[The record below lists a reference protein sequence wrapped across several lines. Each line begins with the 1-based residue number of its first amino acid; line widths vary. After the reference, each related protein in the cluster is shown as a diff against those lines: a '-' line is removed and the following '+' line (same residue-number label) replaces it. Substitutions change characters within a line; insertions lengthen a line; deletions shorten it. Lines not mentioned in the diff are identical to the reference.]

1 MSIELEVTRY
11 EALAKVLGS
20 KKYIEQTMNEMK
32 ATHQA
37 KPKDPAD
44 AEQPRAVQDQ
54 VMCTHAMYT
63 ICTHTQT

>member
-1 MSIELEVTRY
+1 MSTDLKVIRF
-11 EALAKVLGS
+11 EALAKVLGA
-20 KKYIEQTMNEMK
+20 KKYIEQTINEMK

-37 KPKDPAD
+37 NPKDSAD

-54 VMCTHAMYT
+54 VRCTHAMHT

>member
-1 MSIELEVTRY
+1 MSIELEVSHFK
-11 EALAKVLGS
+11 AMVKVLGAA
-20 KKYIEQTMNEMK
+20 KCIGQTINEMK

-37 KPKDPAD
+37 KSKDSAD

-54 VMCTHAMYT
+54 VRCTHAMYT

>member
-1 MSIELEVTRY
+1 MELKVIRF
-11 EALAKVLGS
+11 EALAKVLGA
-20 KKYIEQTMNEMK
+20 KKYIETEMK

-37 KPKDPAD
+37 KSKDSAD

-54 VMCTHAMYT
+54 VRCTHAMHT